1 MKIPKDSCGRGS
13 EGNHFTPHGM
23 GRTRGDRRG
32 SLDPSDDRVFSS
44 VAETLARDAGPVEE
58 LARRAA
64 ESFAAP
70 LAASTAAF
78 LVTARLA
85 RRSAYAL
92 GVSCATPMVG
102 AVMSVCAVGGSAA
115 LAGQAAREATSWA
128 SGAGRGDARVGGR
141 ASWLFPS
148 GFGRAHA
155 DEPWDEREMTAD
167 AILGSLMYAALG
179 RGLKTAMPSDVS
191 HPGAMARKS
200 LPANGAHYASE
211 GQKRTL
217 ARWMARHG
225 CHHCGTKVG
234 AVIGDH
240 MPPNKVAFG
249 SSAAAEAFREGT
261 QSLWTRAWQAVGGCP
276 SSDSFRSA
284 AGAATC
290 SRWR

>member
-1 MKIPKDSCGRGS
+1 
-13 EGNHFTPHGM
+13 
-23 GRTRGDRRG
+23 
-32 SLDPSDDRVFSS
+32 
-44 VAETLARDAGPVEE
+44 
-58 LARRAA
+58 
-64 ESFAAP
+64 
-70 LAASTAAF
+70 
-78 LVTARLA
+78 
-85 RRSAYAL
+85 
-92 GVSCATPMVG
+92 
-102 AVMSVCAVGGSAA
+102 
-115 LAGQAAREATSWA
+115 
-128 SGAGRGDARVGGR
+128 
-141 ASWLFPS
+141 
-148 GFGRAHA
+148 
-155 DEPWDEREMTAD
+155 MTTD
-167 AILGSLMYAALG
+167 AILGSLMYAVLG

-240 MPPNKVAFG
+240 MPPNKIAFG

-261 QSLWTRAWQAVGGCP
+261 QSLWTRAWQAVRGCP
-276 SSDSFRSA
+276 GSDSFRSA

>member
-1 MKIPKDSCGRGS
+1 M
-13 EGNHFTPHGM
+13 
-23 GRTRGDRRG
+23 
-32 SLDPSDDRVFSS
+32 S

-128 SGAGRGDARVGGR
+128 SAGRGDARVGGR

-148 GFGRAHA
+148 GFGRARA
-155 DEPWDEREMTAD
+155 DAPWDERRDDRGRDTRIVDVRRARARPKDGD
-167 AILGSLMYAALG
+167 AERRWPPGGDGAEVAAGERRALRQRGAEEDPGSVDG
-179 RGLKTAMPSDVS
+179 Q
-191 HPGAMARKS
+191 AR
-200 LPANGAHYASE
+200 
-211 GQKRTL
+211 
-217 ARWMARHG
+217 
-225 CHHCGTKVG
+225 
-234 AVIGDH
+234 
-240 MPPNKVAFG
+240 MPPLRDQGG
-249 SSAAAEAFREGT
+249 SGHRGPHAAEQGRVWVERGGGGVQEGT